1 MKEEIKRKVSR
12 CIVLVVALL
21 ILTGFYVSAYAEEVV
36 VTENEIT
43 MDTVEADRERSPE
56 TVASDVNATLQTLEA
71 VNNDE
76 KIMVA
81 AKPVKE
87 KERAKIVLSQFYWR
101 ESNTDRLDYTMN
113 FTVLTYKSFRFR
125 YDILDFDAPN
135 IDSLS
140 RYWFYAGQFPV
151 VNTADA
157 KIILWPGV
165 HWDQKSNTFYGGDII
180 MQFPRVGLS
189 IVQRSFGGEHKDKH
203 YTFADFKVGKS
214 GDFDGYFSYYLL
226 ARGAASPDA
235 YLGPKITIA
244 KNFSIWYGLGV
255 ARAGSSLLNLSA
267 TVKF

>member
-1 MKEEIKRKVSR
+1 MKNETERNSKWFFVSM
-12 CIVLVVALL
+12 IVLFFLL
-21 ILTGFYVSAYAEEVV
+21 GFCVPAYAEEA
-36 VTENEIT
+36 VTENSEVK
-43 MDTVEADRERSPE
+43 MAD
-56 TVASDVNATLQTLEA
+56 
-71 VNNDE
+71 
-76 KIMVA
+76 

-87 KERAKIVLSQFYWR
+87 KEREKIVLSQFYWR
-101 ESNTDRLDYTMN
+101 ESNTNRADYTMN
-113 FTVLTYKSFRFR
+113 FTVLTYKGFRFR

-135 IDSLS
+135 VDNLS
-140 RYWFYAGQFPV
+140 RYWFYAGKFPV
-151 VNTADA
+151 LNTADA
-157 KIILWPGV
+157 KITMWPGV

-180 MQFPRVGLS
+180 MQFPKAGLS

-255 ARAGSSLLNLSA
+255 ARAGSNLLNVSA